1 MPANAQPGPVAA
13 PAFSPGATQTLRA
26 EFVALT
32 GNDELLEQLGQA
44 LDGDSA
50 IRHCETLDGIAEQL
64 SAKRAYVV
72 MLDAREHAM
81 LAGVIERIQLL
92 ADSCVVVVF
101 APTEQT
107 AEIATAIRRSAVF
120 AVLPIPVETGKTA
133 AVLAGARDEALSRLC
148 IAAPPVSTEP
158 ASPPRN
164 AVAVPVNSALTPA
177 PQLAN
182 GPASIPASEPTRQK
196 SQPKPAPVV
205 ESAHG
210 RPSPALT
217 LAATALAL
225 TVMAAVWL
233 ATRDSGPP
241 ETATQAAVP
250 NAPQAVA
257 PNSTSPAPAS
267 VGPQDGSLEEML
279 VKAESA
285 FRDRRY
291 TAPEADN
298 ALDFYRSVL
307 ARQPDN
313 GEALEGVQRVRAVID
328 SRLQAALG
336 ERRFDEA
343 AGALAQ
349 LELIGGAD
357 PSLAATAARIVELQ
371 VTAALESGDLDR
383 ASVLLRDATRAGKLT
398 PNRAANLR
406 TDHERRQSEA
416 RAQRQAAEAARRY
429 AELSALDSKR
439 ESAESSAREPGTA
452 GISASTPPPAGLPA
466 ADAGAGPTTDSRAF
480 GTGTAENPSLPRPG
494 QPPATAVRIAD
505 FKRTRYV
512 EPVYPEDALQKG
524 VRGDVRLRITVD
536 TKGRVKPAEVISSSP
551 TGVFEESALAA
562 VRRWRFKP
570 IVVNGKAVEA
580 SAATTVVFQPDEGTR
595 R

>member
-50 IRHCETLDGIAEQL
+50 IRHCETLDGIAEHV
-64 SAKRAYVV
+64 SAKRAYVA
-72 MLDAREHAM
+72 MLDAREHAN

-107 AEIATAIRRSAVF
+107 SEIATAIRRSAVF

-148 IAAPPVSTEP
+148 IAAPQVSPEP
-158 ASPPRN
+158 TSTPSIEIAM
-164 AVAVPVNSALTPA
+164 PVNSASTPA
-177 PQLAN
+177 PQRASE
-182 GPASIPASEPTRQK
+182 PASIPAGEPARQK
-196 SQPKPAPVV
+196 PQSMPAPVV
-205 ESAHG
+205 ESAHR

-217 LAATALAL
+217 LGATALAL

-241 ETATQAAVP
+241 ETASQAAMP

-257 PNSTSPAPAS
+257 PISTSPAPAS
-267 VGPQDGSLEEML
+267 VEPQDGSLEELL

-298 ALDFYRSVL
+298 ALEFYRSVL

-313 GEALEGVQRVRAVID
+313 GEALEGVQRVRTVID
-328 SRLQAALG
+328 SRLQAALA

-343 AGALAQ
+343 AGALAR
-349 LELIGGAD
+349 LELIDGAD
-357 PSLAATAARIVELQ
+357 PALAAMAARIVELQ
-371 VTAALESGDLDR
+371 VTATLESGDLDR
-383 ASVLLRDATRAGKLT
+383 ASLLLRDATRAGKLT

-406 TDHERRQSEA
+406 TDLERRQSEA

-439 ESAESSAREPGTA
+439 ESAESPAREPGTA
-452 GISASTPPPAGLPA
+452 SISASTPPPAGLSA
-466 ADAGAGPTTDSRAF
+466 ADAGAGPTTDSRTS
-480 GTGTAENPSLPRPG
+480 GTGTAENPSLPRPA
-494 QPPATAVRIAD
+494 QAPATAVRIAD

-512 EPVYPEDALQKG
+512 EPVYPGDALQKG
-524 VRGDVRLRITVD
+524 VRGEVRLRITVD
-536 TKGRVKPAEVISSSP
+536 TEGRVKHAEVISSSP
-551 TGVFEESALAA
+551 SGVFEESALAA

-580 SAATTVVFQPDEGTR
+580 SAATTVVFQPDEGAR